1 MHFANSVNQIGLHSF
16 SIHRRF
22 DSLHGRILESFAFS
36 RFRLFLDSFVWVY
49 SVCVCVRVCGANTW
63 THSPTHAQT
72 MGFDRCRL
80 NLSCV
85 EFKRQVKVAQM
96 FIMIIVALAYLP
108 LLLLLLLLC
117 IFFYLLLTYYFA
129 CYYTLAGCQDCAHH
143 DVFNDETSWWARSLL
158 AMLVS
163 LRGGKESN
171 QIKLNPYL
179 TGKKTRQLFF
189 FFAHCHGHFVCI
201 TSVLFTAQLGC
212 LAF

>member
-49 SVCVCVRVCGANTW
+49 SVCACVWREYMDTL
-63 THSPTHAQT
+63 THTCTNNGLWS
-72 MGFDRCRL
+72 
-80 NLSCV
+80 LSF
-85 EFKRQVKVAQM
+85 EFVVRWIQAPSESCSNVYYDYCCSGVLA
-96 FIMIIVALAYLP
+96 IVAVVAAVVY
-108 LLLLLLLLC
+108 
-117 IFFYLLLTYYFA
+117 FFYLLLTYYFA

-189 FFAHCHGHFVCI
+189 FFFAHCHGHFVCI

>member
-1 MHFANSVNQIGLHSF
+1 
-16 SIHRRF
+16 
-22 DSLHGRILESFAFS
+22 
-36 RFRLFLDSFVWVY
+36 
-49 SVCVCVRVCGANTW
+49 
-63 THSPTHAQT
+63 

-143 DVFNDETSWWARSLL
+143 DVFNDETS
-158 AMLVS
+158 
-163 LRGGKESN
+163 
-171 QIKLNPYL
+171 
-179 TGKKTRQLFF
+179 
-189 FFAHCHGHFVCI
+189 
-201 TSVLFTAQLGC
+201 
-212 LAF
+212 